1 MQREPTD
8 FIGWDFTFSSQA
20 PRLEEL
26 KKKTT
31 VQTVLSARAVD
42 ASSSYFDDSL
52 PLSIYPVSSL
62 SLGDCQRFFGTHQ
75 FATSQMIRTRKQ

>member
-26 KKKTT
+26 KKDHCSNGFECPRCGRVK
-31 VQTVLSARAVD
+31 
-42 ASSSYFDDSL
+42 F
-52 PLSIYPVSSL
+52 I
-62 SLGDCQRFFGTHQ
+62 F
-75 FATSQMIRTRKQ
+75 